1 MIRKW
6 LENWNPGKSVE
17 DYRTYLVGV
26 QAGAISMS
34 QVRKEEIVK
43 FFTEQEPSYSKH
55 HERKIA
61 DSHDQRLVRC
71 ILSLVSIALMGKTED
86 KDWVIKICKD
96 YKMQSALWLLDM
108 NNEDSWKEFRLE
120 WLNQCDSKLL
130 MRIAE
135 NKEWKA
141 KIASLIRS
149 DYLQGKLTN
158 DAVLRKYF
166 QYFA

>member
-1 MIRKW
+1 
-6 LENWNPGKSVE
+6 
-17 DYRTYLVGV
+17 
-26 QAGAISMS
+26 
-34 QVRKEEIVK
+34 
-43 FFTEQEPSYSKH
+43 
-55 HERKIA
+55 
-61 DSHDQRLVRC
+61 
-71 ILSLVSIALMGKTED
+71 MGKTED

-166 QYFA
+166 QYFV